1 MSGIHLVGR
10 ALVLPH
16 RCRWVLMLRSA
27 GYLSFVILLSGFCF
41 ASLQSLLAQDN
52 TTSVI
57 ESWADPK
64 MPSSDG
70 LQWWLDAGRLESAW
84 SERNRNA
91 IMEGQGIDVAYDA
104 SGHQRDA
111 KQDRLDCFPKL
122 KSVFGQKVLTFDGK
136 DDFLRA
142 DIGLRN
148 TKALTIFALAA
159 VESNEGLFRCLLS
172 GASRSTNDYITGL
185 NVDLGAQPSARWD
198 YFNIEGA
205 GFSGA
210 RDFSDSD
217 LEFGKFHLLEI
228 VIDPEQHSVQLW
240 IDGTSQKRMDRRTD
254 PIQLDS
260 LWLGS
265 RYYSNDA
272 NAANVSGFLHGMI
285 AEVAVYDRVLPV
297 DQQKLVREYFQA
309 KHLGLLSGVPQF
321 AKVHPLQTLESTPA
335 VQMLVPGFRVRQLPL
350 QISNINNVRYRHDG
364 TLIALGY
371 NGNIYLLDDTD
382 GDGLEDRAR
391 LYWENKGSLRGPI
404 GMVVA
409 PNGYSLGSGVI
420 VASKGKLS
428 FILDSNGDDV
438 ADREDIIAQGW
449 VEITQNVDAL
459 GVALAKD
466 ESIYFGLGTTN
477 YANGYLLDETGKA
490 KYDIGSQRGTI
501 VKVSPDWKA
510 KESICTG
517 VRFPVAL
524 DFNAEGE
531 LFATDQEGATWL
543 SNGNPF
549 DELLHIQKGKHYGF
563 PPSHPRH
570 LPDVVDEPSV
580 FDYGPQHQST
590 CGLFFNRSVNGGAS
604 FGPDYWNGHAL
615 VCGESRG
622 KLFRTELANSQSG
635 YVARNA
641 VIACLNQL
649 TIDSCVSPDGSL
661 IVACHSGPPDWG
673 TGPQGIGSLY
683 KIEYIAPNAPQPIA
697 VWARGEREI
706 AIAFDRELETDY
718 LSRLRNAIKLERGK
732 YNSAGDR
739 FEKLVPPYA
748 VVQRQRMS
756 PRVDLP
762 LYSVRV
768 TADRRMLSLV
778 TEPLDRDSNVS
789 ITLPAISEESE
800 PLMHEVVQ
808 QPQIDLLCEPFGVEA
823 VWTSA
828 DGKEEVRTVLP
839 HLSLEI
845 SRGFTKGSIEHDL
858 FFSKIE
864 SPGTLVLSSSLN
876 LTHMLQPAVQVGASL
891 DYTPKLEKVELN
903 FELKSNANVNLV
915 VEKSEKKLVYGSNRF
930 QIEKATDRVPFQ
942 LTLVTNSKSADLD
955 ISFTT
960 DRSSDPRPMALR
972 RFVLPWLKDE
982 ITGSAITGSELA
994 KLASEQVEVG
1004 MEGESRSGA
1013 WLNGQHLFF
1022 GAAQCSKC
1030 HRLRGMPGGISGPD
1044 LSNLM
1049 HRDDASILRDIRQP
1063 HAALN
1068 PDHLMVVVRTQGGEV
1083 VQGVPL
1089 ASEDAQKLLLGV
1101 ADGSRLDIDRSE
1113 IEELKASNQSLMPT
1127 GLLDALSKEQVDDLM
1142 LFLKTNPLQP
1152 ASFVRKDIPAMR
1164 KWEDLTAIAP
1174 QEKLFGSP
1182 KLEKTMRVVLCDGPK
1197 DHGPDEHDYPAWR
1210 ERWKKLL
1217 SCVEGLEVE
1226 TASEWP
1232 SEEQLAKADLIL
1244 FYSANPKW
1252 NESRGAELDRYLQ
1265 RGGGLVFMHFAV
1277 NGQAAPE
1284 ALATRIGLAC
1294 DTSKLKFRHGE
1305 LKLKLSKTHPLSVG
1319 LPDMDLVD
1327 ESYWQMIGDA
1337 AQIDV
1342 VAAGEEEGAWQPLIW
1357 TVERGKGRV
1366 FATIMGHYSWTLDD
1380 PVYRVLLLR
1389 GMMWSAGRDPDSLLP
1404 LSTVGARLANFE
1416 EKSSAV
1422 AKNAE
1427 K

>member
-1 MSGIHLVGR
+1 MLGIHL
-10 ALVLPH
+10 ANKICLVLH
-16 RCRWVLMLRSA
+16 RCRANFVLKPAR
-27 GYLSFVILLSGFCF
+27 YFSFVIVLCGLVSV
-41 ASLQSLLAQDN
+41 SPQSLLAQDN
-52 TTSVI
+52 STIAI

-64 MPSSDG
+64 IPTTAG
-70 LQWWLDAGRLESAW
+70 LQWWLDAERLESAW
-84 SERNRNA
+84 SERSRNA
-91 IMEGQGIDVAYDA
+91 ITDGQGVDVAYDA
-104 SGHQRDA
+104 SGHKRDA
-111 KQDRLDCFPKL
+111 NQDRLDSFPKL
-122 KSVFGQKVLTFDGK
+122 KAIFGQKVLAFDGK
-136 DDFLRA
+136 DDFLQA
-142 DIGLRN
+142 DLGLRN

-159 VESNEGLFRCLLS
+159 VESNEGLFRCVLS
-172 GASRSTNDYITGL
+172 GAARSTNDYITGI

-198 YFNIEGA
+198 YFNIEGS

-210 RDFSDSD
+210 KDFSELD

-228 VIDPEQHSVQLW
+228 VIDPEQRSVQVW
-240 IDGTSQKRMDRRTD
+240 IDGTPQKRIDRRSD
-254 PIQLDS
+254 PIQIDS

-272 NAANVSGFLHGMI
+272 NAPNVSGFLHGMI
-285 AEVAVYDRVLPV
+285 AEVAIYDRVLSG
-297 DQQKLVREYFQA
+297 DQQKAVREYFQT
-309 KHLGLLSGVPQF
+309 KHLGLLSATPKV
-321 AKVHPLQTLESTPA
+321 AKVHPLQTLDSTPA

-364 TLIALGY
+364 KLIALGY
-371 NGNIYLLDDTD
+371 NGNIYLLEDTD
-382 GDGLEDRAR
+382 GDGLEDRAK
-391 LYWENKGSLRGPI
+391 LFWENKGSLRGPL
-404 GMVVA
+404 GMAVA
-409 PNGYSLGSGVI
+409 PKGYSRGTGVI

-438 ADREDIIAQGW
+438 ADREEIIAQGW

-459 GVALAKD
+459 GVALA
-466 ESIYFGLGTTN
+466 EEETIYFGLGTTN
-477 YANGYLLDETGKA
+477 YANGYLLDENGKA
-490 KYDIGSQRGTI
+490 NYDITSQRGTI
-501 VKVSPDWKA
+501 VKVSADWKS

-524 DFNAEGE
+524 DFNETGE

-549 DELLHIQKGKHYGF
+549 DELLHIQLGKHYGF

-570 LPDVVDEPSV
+570 LPMVVDEPSV

-622 KLFRTELANSQSG
+622 KLFRTELANTRNG
-635 YVARNA
+635 YIARNA

-673 TGPQGIGSLY
+673 TGPEGIGSLY
-683 KIEYIAPNAPQPIA
+683 KIEYIARQVPQPIA
-697 VWARGEREI
+697 IWSQGEREI
-706 AIAFDRELETDY
+706 AIAFDRELESDY
-718 LSRLRNAIKLERGK
+718 LSRLRNAIKLESGI

-762 LYSVRV
+762 VYSVRV
-768 TADRRMLSLV
+768 TADRRTLLLV
-778 TEPLDRDSNVS
+778 TEPLVRGRNVS
-789 ITLPAISEESE
+789 ITLPAMPQDRESK
-800 PLMHEVVQ
+800 MYEVIQ
-808 QPQIDLLCEPFGVEA
+808 EPQIDLLCEPFGVEA
-823 VWTSA
+823 IWTSK
-828 DGKEEVRTVLP
+828 DQTEEVRTVLP
-839 HLSLEI
+839 HLSLDL
-845 SRGFTKGSIEHDL
+845 SREFTKGSSEHDL
-858 FFSKIE
+858 FFSKIK

-876 LTHMLQPAVQVGASL
+876 LTHMLQPALQVGASL
-891 DYTPKLEKVELN
+891 DYAPRPEKVELN
-903 FELKSNANVNLV
+903 FDLYRRATAILRFQGAEMS
-915 VEKSEKKLVYGSNRF
+915 LVYGSNRF
-930 QIEKATDRVPFQ
+930 QVEKATDRVPFQ
-942 LTLVTNSKSADLD
+942 LTVITNSKGFDCD
-955 ISFTT
+955 INFTT
-960 DRSSDPRPMALR
+960 YLSSDPRPMALR

-982 ITGSAITGSELA
+982 VTDSDVA
-994 KLASEQVEVG
+994 KLASNPVENQG
-1004 MEGESRSGA
+1004 EGESRSGA
-1013 WLNGQHLFF
+1013 WLNGQHLFY
-1022 GAAQCSKC
+1022 GVAQCSKC

-1049 HRDDASILRDIRQP
+1049 HRDDASIMRDIRQP

-1068 PDHLMVVVRTQGGEV
+1068 PDHLMVVIRTQGGEV
-1083 VQGVPL
+1083 LQGVPL
-1089 ASEDAQKLLLGV
+1089 ASDDSQKLLLGL
-1101 ADGSRLDIDRSE
+1101 ADGSRRDIDRSE
-1113 IEELKASNQSLMPT
+1113 IEELKASSQSLMPT
-1127 GLLDALSKEQVDDLM
+1127 GLLDSLNEEQVDDLM

-1164 KWEDLTAIAP
+1164 KWMDLTEIAP
-1174 QEKLFGSP
+1174 QEKFFGSP
-1182 KLEKTMRVVLCDGPK
+1182 KLEASLRVVLCDGPK
-1197 DHGPDEHDYPAWR
+1197 DHGPDEHDYPLWS
-1210 ERWKKLL
+1210 ERWRKLL

-1232 SEEQLAKADLIL
+1232 SEEQLSNANLIV

-1305 LKLKLSKTHPLSVG
+1305 LKLKLSQSHPLCFG

-1327 ESYWQMIGDA
+1327 ESYWQMIGDT

-1342 VAAGEEEGAWQPLIW
+1342 VAAGEEEGALQPLIW

-1366 FATIMGHYSWTLDD
+1366 FASIMGHYSWTLDD
-1380 PVYRVLLLR
+1380 PVYRILLLR

-1404 LSTVGARLANFE
+1404 LSTVGARIANFE
-1416 EKSSAV
+1416 EKSSAA

>member
-1 MSGIHLVGR
+1 MDVR
-10 ALVLPH
+10 
-16 RCRWVLMLRSA
+16 LRSSRPS
-27 GYLSFVILLSGFCF
+27 GFFILLCGYFIAAAQF
-41 ASLQSLLAQDN
+41 LAAQDN
-52 TTSVI
+52 STITI
-57 ESWADPK
+57 ESWADSK
-64 MPSSDG
+64 IPSTEG
-70 LQWWLDAGRLESAW
+70 LQWWVDSERLETAW
-84 SERNRNA
+84 SEHSRQA
-91 IMEGQGIDVAYDA
+91 MMDGQGVDVAYDA
-104 SGHQRDA
+104 SGHKRDA
-111 KQDRLDCFPKL
+111 KQDRLESFPKL
-122 KSVFGQKVLTFDGK
+122 KTIFGKKVLTFDGK

-148 TKALTIFALAA
+148 TKAMTIFAIAA

-172 GASRSTNDYITGL
+172 GAARSTNDYITGI
-185 NVDLGAQPSARWD
+185 NVDLGPQPSAVWD
-198 YFNIEGA
+198 FFNIEGA

-210 RDFSDSD
+210 RDLSDTD
-217 LEFGKFHLLEI
+217 MELGKFHLVEI
-228 VIDPEQHSVQLW
+228 VIDPEQRSVQLW
-240 IDGTSQKRMDRRTD
+240 IDGTPQKRIERRAD
-254 PIQLDS
+254 SIQLES

-285 AEVAVYDRVLPV
+285 AEVAVYDRVLTG
-297 DQQKLVREYFQA
+297 DQQKTVREYFQA
-309 KHLGLLSGVPQF
+309 KHSGLLLGIPQV
-321 AKVHPLQTLESTPA
+321 ARVHPLQTLETTPA
-335 VQMLVPGFRVRQLPL
+335 VQVLVPGFRVRQLPL

-364 TLIALGY
+364 MLIALGY

-382 GDGLEDRAR
+382 SDGVEDRAR

-409 PNGYSLGSGVI
+409 PQGYSRGSGVI

-428 FILDSNGDDV
+428 FIVDNNGDDV
-438 ADREDIIAQGW
+438 ADREEVIAQGW

-459 GVALAKD
+459 GVALATD

-490 KYDIGSQRGTI
+490 KYDIGSERGTI
-501 VKVSPDWKA
+501 VKVSPDWKK

-549 DELLHIQKGKHYGF
+549 DELLHIKAGKHYGF

-570 LPDVVDEPSV
+570 LPGVVDEPSV

-590 CGLFFNRSVNGGAS
+590 CGLFFNRSVNGGKS
-604 FGPDYWNGHAL
+604 FGPERWNGNAL

-622 KLFRTELANSQSG
+622 KLFRTELVKSQSG
-635 YVARNA
+635 YVARNS

-649 TIDSCVSPDGSL
+649 TIDSCVSPDGAL
-661 IVACHSGPPDWG
+661 LVACHSGPPDWG

-683 KIEYIAPNAPQPIA
+683 KIEYLERQVPQPTA
-697 VWARGEREI
+697 VWARTEREI

-718 LSRLRNAIKLERGK
+718 LSLLRESIKLESGV

-739 FEKLVPPYA
+739 FEKLAPPYA
-748 VVQRQRMS
+748 VVQRQRLS

-768 TADRRMLSLV
+768 MADKRTLSLV
-778 TEPLDRDSNVS
+778 TDRLVRGSNVS
-789 ITLPAISEESE
+789 ITLPAFSQNQE
-800 PLMHEVVQ
+800 PMIHEVIQ
-808 QPQIDLLCEPFGVEA
+808 EPQVDLLCEPYGVEA

-828 DGKEEVRTVLP
+828 DGTEEVRTVLP
-839 HLSLEI
+839 HLSLGIARE
-845 SRGFTKGSIEHDL
+845 FTKGSVEHEL
-858 FFSKIE
+858 FFSKLE
-864 SPGTLVLSSSLN
+864 SPGTLVLSSSLD

-891 DYTPKLEKVELN
+891 DYTPEPEEVELHV
-903 FELKSNANVNLV
+903 ELISEDKNNKASLLIDGAKMDLV
-915 VEKSEKKLVYGSNRF
+915 HGKNR
-930 QIEKATDRVPFQ
+930 IRVEKATDRV
-942 LTLVTNSKSADLD
+942 LCSLKLDTNAKNLNCD

-960 DRSSDPRPMALR
+960 DRSKIQRPFALK
-972 RFVLPWLKDE
+972 RFVLPWLRDE
-982 ITGSAITGSELA
+982 ITDSDGA
-994 KLASEQVEVG
+994 KNEISQLEMGKVG
-1004 MEGESRSGA
+1004 EWRSGS
-1013 WLNGQHLFF
+1013 WLSGQHLFF
-1022 GAAQCSKC
+1022 GVAQCSKC
-1030 HRLRGMPGGISGPD
+1030 HQLRGMPGGISGPD

-1068 PDHLMVVVRTQGGEV
+1068 PDHLMVVVRTQSGEV

-1089 ASEDAQKLLLGV
+1089 ASDDPRKLVFGV
-1101 ADGSRLDIDRSE
+1101 ADGSRVDIDRKD

-1127 GLLDALSKEQVDDLM
+1127 GLIDALSEKQVDDLM

-1152 ASFVRKDIPAMR
+1152 AAFVRKDVPAMR
-1164 KWEDLTAIAP
+1164 KWDELIAIAP

-1182 KLEKTMRVVLCDGPK
+1182 KVQGGMRIVLCDGPK
-1197 DHGPDEHDYPAWR
+1197 DHGPDEHDYPTWR

-1217 SCVEGLEVE
+1217 LFVDGVTVE

-1232 SEEQLAKADLIL
+1232 SEEQFSQADLIL

-1305 LKLKLSKTHPLSVG
+1305 LKLKLSPSHPLCVG

-1342 VAAGEEEGAWQPLIW
+1342 VASGEEEGAWQPLIW

-1380 PVYRVLLLR
+1380 PIYRILLLR
-1389 GMMWSAGRDPDSLLP
+1389 GMMWSAGKDPDLLLP
-1404 LSTVGARLANFE
+1404 LSTVGSRLANFE
-1416 EKSSAV
+1416 KKQSIS
-1422 AKNAE
+1422 AKNSE